1 MKEYYEEEGAVSL
14 EQELKEMVLKD
25 LGVKDVKLEDFAD
38 DTPLFGEGIG
48 LDSLDAVEL
57 VIQIRKKYGVRIEY
71 VDNQRKALATIG
83 SLANFIRAQQG
94 GA

>member
-1 MKEYYEEEGAVSL
+1 MSL
-14 EQELKEMVLKD
+14 EQELKEMVLRD
-25 LGVKDVKLEDFAD
+25 LGVKDVKLEEFAD

-94 GA
+94 AA